1 MLRFCSVL
9 CSTMFAFICLACA
22 LPSKPSK
29 PLEKGSPAPETDI
42 VQGNMMRVGACEV
55 SMLRAVRGKVPI
67 KTPFG
72 LEDERSQEDVFTI
85 YLQIKNA
92 TATKKVEYKPWSDLV
107 SFNLPPSLKDN
118 FGNTYKRTS
127 FGLGTKP
134 VGVAEGT
141 SSIHP
146 GKSLTDTLVFEIPI
160 SNATYLELELPAEAY
175 GDEGKVRFR
184 ISLPPAPKSAK

>member
-9 CSTMFAFICLACA
+9 CPAVFAAVCLACA

-29 PLEKGSPAPETDI
+29 SPEKGTPSPETDV

-72 LEDERSQEDVFTI
+72 LDDERSQEDVFTI

-92 TATKKVEYKPWSDLV
+92 TTTKKVEYKPWSDLV
-107 SFNLPPSLKDN
+107 SLNLPPSLKDN
-118 FGNTYKRTS
+118 FGNTYKRVP

-134 VGVAEGT
+134 VGVAEGV

-160 SNATYLELELPAEAY
+160 PNAAYLDLELPSEAY